1 MEGLTAGRTR
11 WLRPGRGEALLRVE
25 ALTPRE
31 RETFRLLGQGR
42 RTAEIAHHLGIS
54 LNTARVF
61 IAAVRVKLGRANRPS
76 RPAHAGP
83 APALGTP

>member
-1 MEGLTAGRTR
+1 
-11 WLRPGRGEALLRVE
+11 VE

-54 LNTARVF
+54 FNTARVF
-61 IAAVRVKLGRANRPS
+61 IAAVRVKLGCSNIEALRALAAR
-76 RPAHAGP
+76 RQV
-83 APALGTP
+83 